1 MLPFLTP
8 LQYLQK
14 PHHHPHCLRRGS
26 VVRRQR
32 DRPHPRFLFPHG
44 WIVHH
49 RRLVRYLLNPR
60 QSLRWHR
67 RCRPYIWRRR
77 PSARRHSRRLQ
88 PWLRLDVCQ
97 LHRFGRICEWDITSI
112 CRELTRCQVL
122 CMRKRI
128 KVTGFKDWDSMFYN
142 NLLSIP
148 VLFVFSILV
157 EDWSGASFA
166 RNL

>member
-1 MLPFLTP
+1 M
-8 LQYLQK
+8 
-14 PHHHPHCLRRGS
+14 
-26 VVRRQR
+26 VRRQR
-32 DRPHPRFLFPHG
+32 DRPHPRFFLPHG
-44 WIVHH
+44 RIVHH
-49 RRLVRYLLNPR
+49 CRLVRYLLDPR
-60 QSLRWHR
+60 QSFRWHCR
-67 RCRPYIWRRR
+67 RRPYIWRRR
-77 PSARRHSRRLQ
+77 PSARWHSRRLQ
-88 PWLRLDVCQ
+88 PWLRLDVRQ
-97 LHRFGRICEWDITSI
+97 LHRFGRICELDITSI
-112 CRELTRCQVL
+112 CRELTCRQVL